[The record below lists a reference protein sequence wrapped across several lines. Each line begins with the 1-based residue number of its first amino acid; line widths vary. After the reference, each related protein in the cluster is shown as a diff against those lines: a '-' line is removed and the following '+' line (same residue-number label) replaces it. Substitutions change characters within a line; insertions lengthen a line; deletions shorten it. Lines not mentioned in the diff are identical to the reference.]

1 MLITNHLPRV
11 PADDP
16 ALRARLLVIPLD
28 PSFLGRENR
37 NLEDRLSAELPTVLA
52 GVVAGVHDYRV
63 QSQLDPPAAVGD
75 ATSTS
80 RISNEHIAG
89 FINDRC
95 LLNPHK
101 HLVSTN
107 L

>member
-1 MLITNHLPRV
+1 LTL
-11 PADDP
+11 
-16 ALRARLLVIPLD
+16 
-28 PSFLGRENR
+28 SFLGRENR

-52 GVVAGVHDYRV
+52 GVVAGWHDYRV

-80 RISNEHIAG
+80 RISNERIAG
-89 FINDRC
+89 FIDDRC